1 MIRLYTSPSCSSCR
15 KVKKFFDEEGLPYVE
30 KNIFNSTLNPNE
42 LKEMITKSE
51 NGTDDIISKKSKIIK
66 EGNVDIDSMTISQL
80 INFIRKNPS
89 ILKRPIMIEDHKMQV
104 GYNKEEIRT
113 FIPRAKRIAQ
123 IACDHLGM
131 CGESWNDED
140 DD

>member
-1 MIRLYTSPSCSSCR
+1 
-15 KVKKFFDEEGLPYVE
+15 
-30 KNIFNSTLNPNE
+30 
-42 LKEMITKSE
+42 
-51 NGTDDIISKKSKIIK
+51 
-66 EGNVDIDSMTISQL
+66 MTISQL

-140 DD
+140 ND

>member
-1 MIRLYTSPSCSSCR
+1 MNATHYLNNPLEILDIREGGLSIHGAIIGGVASMI
-15 KVKKFFDEEGLPYVE
+15 F
-30 KNIFNSTLNPNE
+30 
-42 LKEMITKSE
+42 
-51 NGTDDIISKKSKIIK
+51 ISKKSKIIK